1 MNKTNDVTAHSRGG
15 RLGTFAGV
23 FTPSILTILG
33 LVLFLRL
40 EYVVGSSGLARA
52 LGIILIANLISI
64 LTSMSVAA
72 IATNLRVK
80 RGGDYYLISRTLGF
94 QFGGAIGLVLFCA
107 QSVSVGF
114 YCIGFA
120 EVTAEILQWE
130 GQLAT
135 QALAAVAVAL
145 LFVPAWLGSDW
156 ASRFQY
162 VIMAVMAAALLS
174 FLVGAVEHGDGAL
187 LAANWDAPNHA
198 DGFWLV
204 FAIFFPAVTGFTQ
217 GVSMSG
223 DLRDPGKSIPLGT
236 FLAIGISLVVYIG
249 CAVALAAARPLD
261 LLAADSSAM
270 KSISVLGPMVDAGV
284 IAATLSSALASFLGA
299 PRILQALAQ
308 DRVFPVLRPF
318 EHGSGSGN
326 NPRRG
331 VLLSGA
337 IALGIIAVG
346 DLDLVAAIVSMFFLV
361 SYGLLNY
368 ATYYESKASS
378 PSFRPRF
385 RWFDYRLSL
394 LGGVACFGTMAALNI
409 WASLVAVVILFAVF
423 QYLKYADVPARWADS
438 RRSYHLQRIRVH
450 LLAAAA
456 ETEHP
461 RDWRP
466 QLLVFSDDPERRKQ
480 LVQFA
485 SWIEGGS
492 GLTTV
497 VRLLEG
503 EGEEI
508 LEQRGAASSELT
520 QELREYGSNA
530 FPLVVSGR
538 NLDQAVATVIQ
549 SAGVGP
555 LRVNTAVVNWVHKGH
570 GFFGSLGGGRY
581 TRNLQTT
588 FRLGCNLLILD
599 VKDGEWPRPDA
610 ATEAAGTRRIDVWW
624 WDNKTGELMLLLA
637 YMLTRADEWQD
648 AAIRLLSAAKAD
660 QTPEQRVDELRE
672 MLESFR
678 IDAEPVVIDA
688 PNPDL
693 ITRESGDS
701 AIVFLPIAIR
711 GFRCYHPFGGEVAE
725 LLPELGTVVM
735 TIAAQDVDLDAEPE
749 SGTAGETAAARDRVS
764 DAKRILKKL
773 EKEAR
778 RADATAFEERAAM
791 DALDQDGADE
801 EAVAEKRAAVEKAR
815 AAGERARHRAR
826 RVSAFKEAAEQRAQ
840 DIGNGVEDTDKQDA
854 GEDRTKGT

>member
-1 MNKTNDVTAHSRGG
+1 MKNNNDVSTHSGG
-15 RLGTFAGV
+15 GQLGTFAGV
-23 FTPSILTILG
+23 FTPSILTILE

-80 RGGDYYLISRTLGF
+80 SGGDYYLISRTLGF

-107 QSVSVGF
+107 QSISIGF

-135 QALAAVAVAL
+135 QAVAAVAVAL

-174 FLVGAVEHGDGAL
+174 FLVGAVDHWDGAL
-187 LAANWDAPNHA
+187 LAANWNTPIHA
-198 DGFWLV
+198 DSFWLV

-261 LLAADSSAM
+261 LLAADPSAM

-346 DLDLVAAIVSMFFLV
+346 DLDLVAAIVTMFFLV

-394 LGGVACFGTMAALNI
+394 LGGLACFGTMAALNI
-409 WASLVAVVILFAVF
+409 WASLVTVVILFAVF
-423 QYLKYADVPARWADS
+423 QYLNYADVPARWADS
-438 RRSYHLQRIRVH
+438 RRSFHLQRIRVH

-466 QLLVFSDDPERRKQ
+466 QLLVFSDDPGRRKP

-485 SWIEGGS
+485 SWMEGGS
-492 GLTTV
+492 GVTTV

-508 LEQRGAASSELT
+508 LEKREAASSELT

-530 FPLVVSGR
+530 FSLVVSGR

-599 VKDGEWPRPDA
+599 VKDGEWPGSAAEEADA
-610 ATEAAGTRRIDVWW
+610 RRIDVWW
-624 WDNKTGELMLLLA
+624 SDSKTGELMLLLA
-637 YMLTRADEWQD
+637 YMLTRAEEWQG
-648 AAIRLLSAAKAD
+648 ATIRLLSSVKAD
-660 QTPEQRVDELRE
+660 QTAEQRADELKE

-678 IDAEPVVIDA
+678 IDAEPVVVDA

-711 GFRCYHPFGGEVAE
+711 GFRCYHLFGGEVAE
-725 LLPELGTVVM
+725 LLPDLGTVVM

-749 SGTAGETAAARDRVS
+749 SGTVGETAAARDRVN
-764 DAKRILKKL
+764 DAERLLKKL
-773 EKEAR
+773 DKQAKDAEA
-778 RADATAFEERAAM
+778 AAFEERAAL
-791 DALDQDGADE
+791 DALDHDGADE
-801 EAVAEKRAAVEKAR
+801 EAVAEKRAALEKAR
-815 AAGERARHRAR
+815 AAADRARHRAR
-826 RVSAFKEAAEQRAQ
+826 RVAAFKEAAEQHVQ
-840 DIGNGVEDTDKQDA
+840 DIGKGVEDTDKQDA
-854 GEDRTKGT
+854 GEDHTKGM